1 MPHSTTL
8 TPLRLLLIEDSTDDE
23 LIMLYALREAGFMV
37 EHRRIETEAELRAAL
52 DEGNWQAVISDHNL
66 PNFNGLTALKIV
78 RNWSKHVPFLFVSGI
93 VRDDVG
99 IQAMAG
105 GANDYLLKDNLARL
119 GPALARE
126 LNEAQSRQVGR
137 INAAHYEN
145 ILNNTI
151 DAIISID
158 EAERIILF
166 NRGAERMFGY
176 HADDMLGQPLNTL
189 LPKRFAATHE
199 QHLRAFAESGL
210 PAKTL
215 SNTRELSGR
224 RRDGYEFPAEINVS
238 RTVVEGQTTFTAILR
253 DITERYQAEQAL
265 RKSEMRFRLMTNNI
279 KDYAIIMLDLD
290 GRIMSWNAGAQ
301 RITGYHAHE
310 IVGQPVTLF
319 YTRQDI
325 AAGRHATL
333 LAQARSEGRTEDE
346 GWRVRKD
353 GSEFYANVVIT
364 AMHDD
369 TGELIGFGKITRD
382 ITERKALED
391 ALKRH
396 NEELEA
402 RVSERTL
409 ELEQARQEAER
420 LARAKSDF
428 LANMSHEIRTPMN
441 AVLGLAYLL
450 GQMTL
455 PAEAAELARKIH
467 SSGQS
472 LLGIIN
478 DILDFSKIESGR
490 LEIERAPFYLGD
502 ILDNLATIMASA
514 AMGKGL
520 ELIIAPP
527 PYHACYLIGDA
538 LRVGQVLI
546 NLTSNAIK
554 FTTSGLVEVKINLL
568 EEYDHK
574 VKLRFSV
581 HDTGIGMDA
590 ETQARLFVPFAQA
603 DVSTT
608 RRFGGTGLGLVI
620 SRRLI
625 EMMGGDISLS
635 SAVNRGS
642 TFSFTLDL
650 PRQGASSPG
659 PQALPDLHV
668 LAVDDNPIS
677 LEGLGATIRSMGWT
691 PELLESGEAVV
702 QRVLRDRRLQGPDTI
717 LLLDWK
723 MPGLDGLGVARALCE
738 RLPQTARPVMLLVSA
753 YSRELIQAQPDVECV
768 DAMLSKPLGPSM
780 IYDTIVRT
788 RNFRLNG
795 APPPPRPSSVQRLAG
810 LRILVVDDSE
820 INREVAQRIFGHEGA
835 IITLV
840 DDGQQALDWLN
851 SHPHAVDA
859 VLMDVHMPVMDGLEA
874 TRRLRCQP
882 EMAKLPIIALTAGAL
897 QEQRDTALAA
907 GMSGFIPKP
916 FVVDSA
922 VALILALVRAP
933 EGSRPDPAQALAAET
948 TASGQALLNSDFGLS
963 LFKTLLSYHR
973 YLRLFVQQYQPALAI
988 LAQPGPEAGS
998 LEALAHKLRGTAA
1011 NLGLERVAAS
1021 AGTVEVLLKQRKEAR
1036 DEIVRLHDD
1045 LAETLRAVGEYL
1057 PIEEPPATPQPTA
1070 ATIDHELITPL
1081 LVRALAGMATYNPE
1095 AVEPELAQLGHY
1107 LPAESLAPLSAALER
1122 FSFDEAETALRQL
1135 AAELDIPLEN

>member
-1 MPHSTTL
+1 MP

-23 LIMLYALREAGFMV
+23 LIMLYALREAGFAV

-52 DEGNWQAVISDHNL
+52 AEGHWQAVISDHNL

-78 RNWSKHVPFLFVSGI
+78 RDWDKHVPFLFVSGI

-119 GPALARE
+119 GPALTRE
-126 LNEAQSRQVGR
+126 LGEAQSRQVGR

-158 EAERIILF
+158 EAHRIILF

-176 HADDMLGQPLNTL
+176 YADDMLGQSLNTL
-189 LPKRFAATHE
+189 LPARFAVTHE

-210 PAKTL
+210 SAKAL

-224 RRDGYEFPAEINVS
+224 RQDGSEFPAEINVS
-238 RTVVEGQTTFTAILR
+238 RTVVDGQTTFTAILR
-253 DITERYQAEQAL
+253 DITER
-265 RKSEMRFRLMTNNI
+265 
-279 KDYAIIMLDLD
+279 
-290 GRIMSWNAGAQ
+290 
-301 RITGYHAHE
+301 
-310 IVGQPVTLF
+310 
-319 YTRQDI
+319 
-325 AAGRHATL
+325 
-333 LAQARSEGRTEDE
+333 
-346 GWRVRKD
+346 
-353 GSEFYANVVIT
+353 
-364 AMHDD
+364 
-369 TGELIGFGKITRD
+369 
-382 ITERKALED
+382 KALED
-391 ALKRH
+391 ALKHH

-420 LARAKSDF
+420 LAKAKSDF
-428 LANMSHEIRTPMN
+428 LANMSHEIHAPIN

-455 PAEAAELARKIH
+455 PAEAAELAKKIH
-467 SSGQS
+467 NSGQS

-490 LEIERAPFYLGD
+490 LDIERAPFYLGD

-538 LRVGQVLI
+538 LRIGQVLI

-554 FTTSGLVEVKINLL
+554 FTACGLVEVKIALL
-568 EEYDHK
+568 EEYDHT
-574 VKLRFSV
+574 VKLRFSIR
-581 HDTGIGMDA
+581 DTGIGMDA

-620 SRRLI
+620 SRRLV
-625 EMMGGDISLS
+625 EMMGGHMSLS

-659 PQALPDLHV
+659 PQALPDLNV
-668 LAVDDNPIS
+668 LVMDDNPVS

-691 PELLESGEAVV
+691 PELFESGEVTM
-702 QRVLRDRRLQGPDTI
+702 QRVLRDRRLQGPDTV

-723 MPGLDGLGVARALCE
+723 MPDLDGIGVAHALCE
-738 RLPQTARPVMLLVSA
+738 SLPPAARPIMLLVSA
-753 YSRELIQAQPDVECV
+753 YSREQIQAQSDIECL
-768 DAMLSKPLGPSM
+768 DAVLSKPLGPSM
-780 IYDTIVRT
+780 IYDTIVRA
-788 RNFRLNG
+788 RNFHLNG
-795 APPPPRPSSVQRLAG
+795 ATMTSKPPSAQRLAG

-835 IITLV
+835 TISLAN
-840 DDGQQALDWLN
+840 DGQQALDWLDN
-851 SHPHAVDA
+851 HPHAVD
-859 VLMDVHMPVMDGLEA
+859 VILMDVHMPVMDGLEA
-874 TRRLRCQP
+874 TRRLRRQP
-882 EMAKLPIIALTAGAL
+882 GMARLPVIALTAGAL

-933 EGSRPDPAQALAAET
+933 EGTCPDPVQALVAET

-973 YLRLFVQQYQPALAI
+973 YLRLFVQQYQPTLAI
-988 LAQPGPEAGS
+988 LAQPEPEAGS

-1011 NLGLERVAAS
+1011 NLGLERLAAS
-1021 AGTVEVLLKQRKEAR
+1021 AGTVEVLLRQRKDAR
-1036 DEIVRLHDD
+1036 DDTTRLRDD
-1045 LAETLRAVGEYL
+1045 LVETLQAVDDYL
-1057 PIEEPPATPQPTA
+1057 PVEEPSTTRPPSA
-1070 ATIDHELITPL
+1070 ATIDHELIAPL
-1081 LVRALAGMATYNPE
+1081 LARALAGMATYDPE
-1095 AVEPELAQLGHY
+1095 AVEPELTQLGHY
-1107 LPAESLAPLSAALER
+1107 LPAEYLAPLSAALER

-1135 AAELDIPLEN
+1135 AAKLAIPLEN